1 MGHLVWDHTVKVK
14 KVGNV
19 QIESFNFSPGRIL
32 LRKYEV
38 MSRLGAGWEG
48 EVFKVREIPTGIE
61 RAAKF
66 FFPHRNPR
74 DRTSRFYAKKLYK
87 LRHCPIVIQY
97 HTRETITYRKHPI
110 TFLVSDFVEGELLR
124 DFLKRQPGK
133 RLRPFAALH
142 LLHSLASGVE
152 YIHDLGEYH
161 GDIHDENIIVNR
173 YGLGFEVKLVD
184 MFHWGPPTAANT
196 QEDVFDLIRIFYDML
211 GGANHYARLPPEI
224 KYICSGLKRT
234 LILKKYRTAGQLRQ
248 YLETMEWY

>member
-1 MGHLVWDHTVKVK
+1 MK
-14 KVGNV
+14 KKKPVNE
-19 QIESFNFSPGRIL
+19 QIESFNLPPGRIL
-32 LRKYEV
+32 SRKYEV
-38 MSRLGAGWEG
+38 LSRLGAGWEG

-66 FFPHRNPR
+66 FFPHRNPK
-74 DRTSRFYAKKLYK
+74 DRTSKFYAKKLHK

-97 HTRETITYRKHPI
+97 HAGETITYRRTPV
-110 TFLVSDFVEGELLR
+110 TFLISDFVEGALLR

-152 YIHDLGEYH
+152 CIHDQGEYH

-173 YGLGFEVKLVD
+173 YGLGFEVKLLD

-196 QEDVFDLIRIFYDML
+196 QHDVFDLIRILYDVL
-211 GGANHYARLPPEI
+211 GSARHYTNLPLEI
-224 KYICSGLKRT
+224 KHICCGLKKT
-234 LILKKYRTAGQLRQ
+234 LITRKFRTAGYLREH
-248 YLETMEWY
+248 LETMEWY